1 MRKSVLLAALLASV
15 PAWAAHVVSDG
26 LAPIGKLSPDRTAF
40 RAIYQE
46 LVETDTT
53 PATGDCSLAASR
65 MAARLRTAGYPDND
79 LNLYVPPNL
88 PKDGGLIA
96 VLHGSNPS
104 VKPLLLMAHI
114 DVVNVNRAEWKTD
127 PFKLIEDKTYFH
139 ARGTT
144 DDKAMAAVWIDSLIR
159 LRQEGFK
166 PRRDIKLLLACGEET
181 GGRIKDAQWLAANH
195 RDWIDAGFALNEGAG
210 GELDEK
216 GNRVSVGIQAGEKT
230 YQDYTLT
237 ASDEGGH
244 SARPHK
250 NNPIYAMSAALSRIG
265 AYDFPVMFSDSTR
278 IFFAKTAQQRGG
290 DIGAAMKALIANP
303 KDAAA
308 DALLSGNPDWHSM
321 LRTTCVATMIKGGEE
336 RSALPEH
343 IEANVNC
350 RIFPGV
356 SPDAVLQDLQNV
368 VGDSGVKIEMRP
380 ATSTGLVSH
389 IAPPPPPLT
398 PDILGPVDR
407 VAARMWPGVPV
418 IPTMSTG
425 ATDARFLIA
434 AGIPTYGLSGMF
446 RDPGGDGVHGV
457 DERIPVRS
465 LYEGRDFLYQVVKIY
480 AGLK

>member
-1 MRKSVLLAALLASV
+1 MRKSVLLAALLVAAPVRAAPAASG
-15 PAWAAHVVSDG
+15 G
-26 LAPIGKLSPDRTAF
+26 LAPIARLRPDQAAF

-53 PATGDCSLAASR
+53 PATGNCSLAASR
-65 MAARLRTAGYPDND
+65 MAARLRTAGFPDSD
-79 LNLYVPPNL
+79 LNLYIPPNL

-104 VKPLLLMAHI
+104 IKPLLLMAHI

-127 PFKLIEDKTYFH
+127 PFRLIEDKTHFH

-144 DDKAMAAVWIDSLIR
+144 DDKAMAAVWVDSLVR
-159 LRQEGFK
+159 LRQEGFR

-195 RDWIDAGFALNEGAG
+195 RDWIDAGFALNEGAS
-210 GELDEK
+210 GEMDEK
-216 GNRVSVGIQAGEKT
+216 GERVSVGVQAGEKT

-237 ASDEGGH
+237 TSNEGGH

-250 NNPIYAMSAALSRIG
+250 NNAINAMSAALGRIG
-265 AYDFPVMFSDSTR
+265 SYEFPVMFSDSTR
-278 IFFAKTAQQRGG
+278 IFFTKTAGLRGG
-290 DIGAAMKALIANP
+290 DIGVAMKALLANP
-303 KDAAA
+303 KDAVA
-308 DALLSGNPDWHSM
+308 DALLSNNPDWHSM

-343 IEANVNC
+343 VEANVNC

-356 SPDAVLQDLQNV
+356 SPDTVLQDLQTV
-368 VGDSGVKIEMRP
+368 VGDTSVKIELRP
-380 ATSTGLVSH
+380 ATSTGQISH

-398 PDILGPVDR
+398 PDILGPVEK
-407 VAARMWPGVPV
+407 VAGRMWPGVPV

-446 RDPGGDGVHGV
+446 RDPDGDGVHGV
-457 DERIPVRS
+457 DERMPVRS

-480 AGLK
+480 AGPK

>member
-1 MRKSVLLAALLASV
+1 MRRRAILAALLVAV
-15 PAWAAHVVSDG
+15 PAWAAWAASDG
-26 LAPIGKLSPDRTAF
+26 LAPIGALNPSQTAF
-40 RAIYQE
+40 RATYQA

-65 MAARLRTAGYPDND
+65 MAARLKMAGYPDSD

-88 PKDGGLIA
+88 PRDGGLIA
-96 VLHGSNPS
+96 VLHGSDPS
-104 VKPLLLMAHI
+104 AKPLLLMAHI
-114 DVVNVNRAEWKTD
+114 DVVNVNRTEWKTD

-144 DDKAMAAVWIDSLIR
+144 DDKAMAAVWVDSLIR
-159 LRQEGFK
+159 LRQEGFR

-195 RDWIDAGFALNEGAG
+195 RDWIDAGLALNEGAG

-216 GNRVSVGIQAGEKT
+216 GNRISIGIQAGEKT

-250 NNPIYAMSAALSRIG
+250 NNPIYAMSAALTRIG
-265 AYDFPVMFSDSTR
+265 AHEFPVMFSDSTR
-278 IFFAKTAQQRGG
+278 IFFSRTAGLRGG
-290 DIGAAMKALIANP
+290 DIGAAMKALLANP
-303 KDAAA
+303 GDAAA
-308 DALLSGNPDWHSM
+308 DALLSNNPDWHSM

-356 SPDAVLQDLQNV
+356 SPDAVLQDLQNA
-368 VGDSGVKIEMRP
+368 VGDSGVRIEMRP
-380 ATSTGLVSH
+380 ATSTGQISH

-398 PDILGPVDR
+398 AEILGPVER
-407 VAARMWPGVPV
+407 IAARMWPGVPV

-425 ATDARFLIA
+425 ATDGRFLIA

-446 RDPGGDGVHGV
+446 RDPDGDGVHGV
-457 DERIPVRS
+457 DERMPVRS

-480 AGLK
+480 ADQK

>member
-1 MRKSVLLAALLASV
+1 MRKSVLLAALLASA
-15 PAWAAHVVSDG
+15 PAWAAPPVSNA
-26 LAPIGKLSPDRTAF
+26 LAPIGRLNSGQAAF
-40 RAIYQE
+40 HAIYQE

-53 PATGDCSLAASR
+53 PATGDCSLAAGR
-65 MAARLRTAGYPDND
+65 MAARLRTAGYPDDD
-79 LNLYVPPNL
+79 LNLYLPPNF

-96 VLHGSNPS
+96 VLHGSDS
-104 VKPLLLMAHI
+104 TAKPLLLMAHI

-127 PFKLIEDKTYFH
+127 PFRLIEDKTHFH

-144 DDKAMAAVWIDSLIR
+144 DDKAMAAVWVDSLVR
-159 LRQEGFK
+159 LRQEGFR

-195 RDWIDAGFALNEGAG
+195 RDWIDAGFALNEGAS
-210 GELDEK
+210 GEMDEK
-216 GNRVSVGIQAGEKT
+216 GERISVGIQAGEKT

-250 NNPIYAMSAALSRIG
+250 DNAIYAMSAALGRIG
-265 AYDFPVMFSDSTR
+265 AFEFPVMFTDSTH
-278 IFFAKTAQQRGG
+278 IFFSKTAELRGG
-290 DIGAAMKALIANP
+290 DIGAAMKALLSNP
-303 KDAAA
+303 QDTAS
-308 DALLSGNPDWHSM
+308 DALLSNNPDWHSM

-336 RSALPEH
+336 RSALPEQV
-343 IEANVNC
+343 EANVNC

-368 VGDSGVKIEMRP
+368 IGGSKVKIALRP
-380 ATSTGLVSH
+380 TTSTGQISH
-389 IAPPPPPLT
+389 TAPPPPPLT
-398 PDILGPVDR
+398 PDILGPIDR

-425 ATDARFLIA
+425 ATDGRFLIA

-446 RDPGGDGVHGV
+446 RDPDGDGVHGV
-457 DERIPVRS
+457 DERMPVRS

-480 AGLK
+480 AGQR